1 MKSEKMF
8 KSPYSR
14 FAAMV
19 ATSTVVMFGLM
30 YLNTYQWNH
39 IYFSETRVYMA
50 ILMGASM
57 AGIMLGYMLSMY
69 NSRKINI
76 GIFVGSI
83 GVFVL
88 SLWLVRSQVTVGDIS
103 WMKAMIPHHSI
114 AIMTSERANLSDP
127 RVQDLAQSI
136 ITTQYREINEM
147 KMLIQD
153 LEGQS

>member
-1 MKSEKMF
+1 
-8 KSPYSR
+8 
-14 FAAMV
+14 MV

-76 GIFVGSI
+76 GIFC
-83 GVFVL
+83 
-88 SLWLVRSQVTVGDIS
+88 W
-103 WMKAMIPHHSI
+103 
-114 AIMTSERANLSDP
+114 
-127 RVQDLAQSI
+127 
-136 ITTQYREINEM
+136 QYRGICTFA
-147 KMLIQD
+147 LV
-153 LEGQS
+153 SA